1 MLRYQNHQSHHQK
14 HLRQVSHP
22 VRRQLGNQ
30 QQGSI
35 FVLDMHLGFFL
46 VHSFSCIDLLFD
58 FLILILKQEIIIW
71 FLRIRMSPAARK
83 MMEEYNISSPQTVPA
98 TGPHG
103 MVNKGWELI
112 NKLLHSWTCKTPFPT
127 SKKKD
132 CNSDFWGSQSEIA
145 KYENRFHN
153 DFFVYI
159 LANTRIFNVTLL

>member
-1 MLRYQNHQSHHQK
+1 
-14 HLRQVSHP
+14 
-22 VRRQLGNQ
+22 
-30 QQGSI
+30 
-35 FVLDMHLGFFL
+35 
-46 VHSFSCIDLLFD
+46 
-58 FLILILKQEIIIW
+58 
-71 FLRIRMSPAARK
+71 MSPAARK

-112 NKLLHSWTCKTPFPT
+112 NKLLHYMQNTIPHLE
-127 SKKKD
+127 KKD

-145 KYENRFHN
+145 KYETRFHN